1 MARFGKGSGDGEA
14 REQRRYGHR
23 VSRGAQVAA
32 TLVMVACTLAS
43 CSTPGT
49 SNGGAGPRGTAGTPS
64 TSSGQAGSRPAT
76 NDASAL
82 AGQLNRA
89 AATLRAKD
97 ATTSECRHAAEFQQL
112 AVGALVAGRAAFFR
126 RVVTFLDPATARDI
140 RSDVRAG
147 RLLHAMTEPQPH
159 LPRWRIVAPRPAA
172 ELLGFYKRA
181 QRRTGVSWTYLAAM
195 NLVETRMGRIRGT
208 STAGAQG
215 PMQFLPSTWDRYG
228 AGGNINDPRDAIL
241 AAARL
246 LKRNG
251 APGHMGAALWHF
263 NPSDNYVG
271 AVREYARTMQRSASA
286 YGGYWHWRVL
296 YRQRSRTYILPVGYP
311 EHRPVAL
318 PRSVRSAG

>member
-1 MARFGKGSGDGEA
+1 MAQFGEGSGDVEA
-14 REQRRYGHR
+14 RERHYGHR
-23 VSRGAQVAA
+23 VSLGARAT
-32 TLVMVACTLAS
+32 TLVMVACLFAS
-43 CSTPGT
+43 CSTPET
-49 SNGGAGPRGTAGTPS
+49 RNGEAGPGATVATPS
-64 TSSGQAGSRPAT
+64 TSSGQAASGPAT
-76 NDASAL
+76 DNASAL
-82 AGQLNRA
+82 AGQLKRA

-97 ATTSECRHAAEFQQL
+97 ATTSDVRRAAEFQQL
-112 AVGALVAGRAAFFR
+112 AVGALVVARPGFLR
-126 RVVTFLDPATARDI
+126 RVMTLLNPATARDI

-147 RLLHAMTEPQPH
+147 RLLHAMTEPQRR
-159 LPRWRIVAPRPAA
+159 LPRWRIVPPRPAA
-172 ELLGFYKRA
+172 ELLGYYKRA

-228 AGGNINDPRDAIL
+228 AGGDINDPRDAIL

-246 LKRNG
+246 LKSHG
-251 APGHMGAALWHF
+251 APGNMRAALWHF
-263 NPSDNYVG
+263 NPSGNYVG
-271 AVREYARTMQRSASA
+271 AVREYAHTMQRSASA

-318 PRSVRSAG
+318 SGSVRSAG